1 MAYFHGCWH
10 NVAFI
15 QVFKVTVS
23 GRVTPVAHISLL
35 YTRRAR
41 TAFKAT
47 DKKKNV
53 FTNHR
58 IVSPWTDA
66 PSVFIEELKTV
77 IRPARCGWSCG
88 ARCKKIL
95 LVSSL
100 YTNHR
105 ATVVCLNGNLLQC
118 AWLLSEVNWPEP
130 QCCRVTA
137 ARANVGAGFWS
148 FPVRVVLFQH
158 LVSLSYMVT

>member
-1 MAYFHGCWH
+1 MDVDIMSLSFKSLKLLSAAVWHQWHTSAYF
-10 NVAFI
+10 
-15 QVFKVTVS
+15 
-23 GRVTPVAHISLL
+23 TPEERGQLL
-35 YTRRAR
+35 RRQI
-41 TAFKAT
+41 
-47 DKKKNV
+47 KKKIV